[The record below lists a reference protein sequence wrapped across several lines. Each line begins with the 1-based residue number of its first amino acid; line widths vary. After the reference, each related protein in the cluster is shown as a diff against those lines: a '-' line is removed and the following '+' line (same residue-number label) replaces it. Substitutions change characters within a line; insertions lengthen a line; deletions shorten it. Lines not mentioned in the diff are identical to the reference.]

1 MTEVTRMRWLVFQD
15 ILLKV
20 TLSFSDASD
29 ISREP
34 SFAHHPQSNPEA
46 TIFTYVHYRGIKD
59 FFRRRYYLTS
69 FKKQK
74 RK

>member
-1 MTEVTRMRWLVFQD
+1 MKQGHSF
-15 ILLKV
+15 ISF
-20 TLSFSDASD
+20 SFSDVSD
-29 ISREP
+29 ISRKLVFVYH
-34 SFAHHPQSNPEA
+34 SQSNPEA